1 MSVPQRLIQAAT
13 GQSGSSSSQPPAPGG
28 LFGSTNTN
36 TQPPAASTL
45 FGNASSTPKPSLFG
59 NAPSTA
65 ATSQPQQTGGLF
77 GSPAATSQP
86 VAGAS
91 LFGGT
96 NTAATQ
102 PQTAA
107 SLFGGA
113 NTTTT
118 QPQAGASL
126 FGAANTTTTQPQQT
140 GSLFQTQPQTQTQT
154 QNAGS
159 LFGGNPA
166 GQTPAAGTRAA
177 GSLFGAANP
186 AQTAVNSIGTGFGQA
201 AQQKP
206 SLFGNPFS
214 QPAQSQGNPFAQSQ
228 PQPQQQQPGLNMGG
242 SLGLGLTMG
251 QSSTQQTVPGVRI
264 DVSNLKGTTRFNDLQ
279 EDLQKKVEQ
288 VDMFIQQQMR
298 NKEQVDS
305 FMPGHKEMLESIPS
319 DVNFVAKKYESAHS
333 ALAAA
338 AQSIE
343 AARGL
348 VGQDVDHARLSFR
361 AIDNLKLPEQ
371 YHTAGIWSPRQ
382 QPAGTANT
390 EADGQDLVGFFS
402 RAADDM
408 EEQVKRYER
417 NMTEIEMHMHGVSDG
432 LVEQLQKMMANKNG
446 ATSGPNEKAQE
457 LAIVLRELQQGILKV
472 ASDVA
477 GAREGVTQLQLGNF
491 IGSNGDRNGI
501 Y

>member
-1 MSVPQRLIQAAT
+1 MLSQLIRLT
-13 GQSGSSSSQPPAPGG
+13 DGDKPSGSSNTQQPAPSGG
-28 LFGSTNTN
+28 LFGAASN
-36 TQPPAASTL
+36 TQPAGSNL

-59 NAPSTA
+59 NNASTA
-65 ATSQPQQTGGLF
+65 NNTQPQQ
-77 GSPAATSQP
+77 PTSI
-86 VAGAS
+86 
-91 LFGGT
+91 
-96 NTAATQ
+96 
-102 PQTAA
+102 
-107 SLFGGA
+107 FGGA
-113 NTTTT
+113 ST
-118 QPQAGASL
+118 A
-126 FGAANTTTTQPQQT
+126 TTQPQQAGT
-140 GSLFQTQPQTQTQT
+140 GMFGGTNPATTQPQQAGGLFQTQPQTQTQT
-154 QNAGS
+154 QNTGTS
-159 LFGGNPA
+159 GLFGNTA
-166 GQTPAAGTRAA
+166 GQTPAAGTGAT
-177 GSLFGAANP
+177 GGLFGNTANPSQPAANN
-186 AQTAVNSIGTGFGQA
+186 AGTSIFGQA
-201 AQQKP
+201 AQQPKP
-206 SLFGNPFS
+206 NLFGNTLS
-214 QPAQSQGNPFAQSQ
+214 QPAQPQTTPLAQ
-228 PQPQQQQPGLNMGG
+228 PQPQQPGL
-242 SLGLGLTMG
+242 SLGGLGLTMG

-279 EDLQKKVEQ
+279 EDLQKNIEQ
-288 VDMFIQQQMR
+288 VDTFIQQQMR
-298 NKEQVDS
+298 NKEEVDS
-305 FMPGHKEMLESIPS
+305 FVPGHREMLESLPG

-333 ALAAA
+333 ALASA

-402 RAADDM
+402 KAADDM
-408 EEQVKRYER
+408 EGQVKRYES

-457 LAIVLRELQQGILKV
+457 LAMVLRELQQGILKV

-491 IGSNGDRNGI
+491 IGNNGDRNGV

>member
-1 MSVPQRLIQAAT
+1 M
-13 GQSGSSSSQPPAPGG
+13 
-28 LFGSTNTN
+28 
-36 TQPPAASTL
+36 
-45 FGNASSTPKPSLFG
+45 
-59 NAPSTA
+59 
-65 ATSQPQQTGGLF
+65 
-77 GSPAATSQP
+77 
-86 VAGAS
+86 
-91 LFGGT
+91 FGGT
-96 NTAATQ
+96 
-102 PQTAA
+102 
-107 SLFGGA
+107 
-113 NTTTT
+113 
-118 QPQAGASL
+118 
-126 FGAANTTTTQPQQT
+126 NTTTTQPQQT
-140 GSLFQTQPQTQTQT
+140 GGLFQTQPQTQTQT
-154 QNAGS
+154 QTQNTGG
-159 LFGGNPA
+159 LFGGSLA
-166 GQTPAAGTRAA
+166 GQTPAAGTGTA
-177 GSLFGAANP
+177 GGMFGSSANPSQPAANP
-186 AQTAVNSIGTGFGQA
+186 TGMGFNQA

-206 SLFGNPFS
+206 SLFGNTFS
-214 QPAQSQGNPFAQSQ
+214 QLGQSQANPFPQSQ
-228 PQPQQQQPGLNMGG
+228 PQPQPQQPGLGLGG

-279 EDLQKKVEQ
+279 EDLQKKIEH

-305 FMPGHKEMLESIPS
+305 FMPGHKEMLESVPS

-333 ALAAA
+333 ALASA

-348 VGQDVDHARLSFR
+348 VSQDVDHARLSFR

-402 RAADDM
+402 KAGDDM
-408 EEQVKRYER
+408 EDQVKRYER